1 MAKGPSQQKLLECYR
16 VLDLADYRASL
27 FQPIA
32 TIAAFLKRKRTW
44 KPSTIE
50 TSIWKSGV
58 VTVGPAFLDVQAN
71 KRLPRRMGNRDP
83 YASPHNI
90 YPCKGEDRWCAIS
103 VFTENEWEALCDVLG
118 NPPWTKDGKFS
129 TLLDTKRNED
139 ELDDLIGNWT
149 INYEAEEVM
158 GKMQEAG
165 VSAGVVAK
173 GQDLYENP
181 HLSARDFY
189 QETEYYIPD
198 FLKPGIEWETAP
210 QTTLIGHVPIDLSET
225 PTKVG
230 RYGRVGEDNEYIY
243 KEIVG
248 ISEEEIKTLTETGVI
263 R

>member
-1 MAKGPSQQKLLECYR
+1 MA
-16 VLDLADYRASL
+16 
-27 FQPIA
+27 I
-32 TIAAFLKRKRTW
+32 IAALLKRKRTA

-50 TSIWKSGV
+50 TPIWKSGV
-58 VTVGPAFLDVQAN
+58 VTVGPAFLDLQAN
-71 KRLPRRMGNRDP
+71 KRLPRRMGNRDT
-83 YASPHNI
+83 YASPHNV

-103 VFTENEWEALCDVLG
+103 VPTEKEWEAFCGVLG

-129 TLLDTKRNED
+129 TLLDRKKNED
-139 ELDDLIGNWT
+139 ELDDLIGKWT

-165 VSAGVVAK
+165 VPAGVVAK
-173 GQDLYENP
+173 GQDLYESP
-181 HLSARDFY
+181 QLRARDFY

-210 QTTLIGHVPIDLSET
+210 QTTLVGRVPIGLSET
-225 PTKVG
+225 PTEVG

-243 KEIVG
+243 KEIIS
-248 ISEEEIKTLTETGVI
+248 ISEEEIKRLTEIGAI